1 LITREEWARLLSRR
15 GLEIVECIDA
25 GDEVANSLHEPDR
38 VDTLRE
44 LNRRVP
50 DANVN
55 RGIESYVKLGEM
67 LRKGLMRYVLLTVR
81 QATSTGSELLRANQA
96 ALGGAVPY
104 RDVAPHR
111 WLYELKWQA
120 SRPFADVVADAPN
133 AEPESRCAS
142 GTWLVLADQGGV
154 GRALATALEQ
164 RGGNCC
170 LIEAGS
176 AWQQLD
182 ENRWKLLPDD
192 HAAIARLVREAVV
205 RTGTPIV
212 GVVHLWSLDD
222 RPPGELTP
230 EHLATAGESGAKS
243 VLPLLQTLVQYP
255 ETGEPRFWFVTLGT
269 VATEG
274 AELPDSLASSCVWG
288 LGRVFSL
295 EYSHLWGGLIDLPAA
310 EAADKQAVM
319 VLNELLGGSDED
331 QVAYANGKRYVPR
344 LVHTTASPPSPFK
357 IEADATYLIT
367 GGLGALGGHVAQ
379 WLVGCGARN
388 LVLCGRHPGHDA
400 QARWAAD
407 HTGAAGCNVRILSAD
422 VAREEDVQQLLQT
435 IESEHPPLRGVVH
448 AAGVI
453 GNERLAQMTATS
465 WDEVLRPKLQGAW
478 ILHKLTEHLPLDF
491 FVCFSSIA
499 AIWGSAGQAHYA
511 AGNAFLDALCRYRHL
526 LGLPALS
533 INWGPI
539 TGGGMLDVQS
549 QKWLQQRGVHAMTP
563 EEALEVLEQL
573 LGGEASQMVAA
584 KVDWPRF
591 KATYESARRRP
602 LLDCLA
608 REDELAASRDTPYPS
623 TFVQQLRDVP
633 AQQRPDVLQAYVR
646 QQIASTL
653 GLSHG
658 QIAPRQGL
666 FDVGMD
672 SLNAVELR
680 YRFNTG
686 LGVEL
691 PPTLLFDH
699 PTVESLV
706 AYLTAT
712 LPMAESTTAR
722 TEASNLSQ
730 LANDADLIRL
740 LEEIGDMD
748 ENNVRK
754 SLEAGW
760 A

>member
-1 LITREEWARLLSRR
+1 
-15 GLEIVECIDA
+15 
-25 GDEVANSLHEPDR
+25 
-38 VDTLRE
+38 
-44 LNRRVP
+44 
-50 DANVN
+50 
-55 RGIESYVKLGEM
+55 
-67 LRKGLMRYVLLTVR
+67 
-81 QATSTGSELLRANQA
+81 
-96 ALGGAVPY
+96 
-104 RDVAPHR
+104 
-111 WLYELKWQA
+111 
-120 SRPFADVVADAPN
+120 
-133 AEPESRCAS
+133 
-142 GTWLVLADQGGV
+142 
-154 GRALATALEQ
+154 
-164 RGGNCC
+164 
-170 LIEAGS
+170 
-176 AWQQLD
+176 
-182 ENRWKLLPDD
+182 
-192 HAAIARLVREAVV
+192 
-205 RTGTPIV
+205 
-212 GVVHLWSLDD
+212 
-222 RPPGELTP
+222 
-230 EHLATAGESGAKS
+230 
-243 VLPLLQTLVQYP
+243 
-255 ETGEPRFWFVTLGT
+255 
-269 VATEG
+269 
-274 AELPDSLASSCVWG
+274 
-288 LGRVFSL
+288 
-295 EYSHLWGGLIDLPAA
+295 
-310 EAADKQAVM
+310 
-319 VLNELLGGSDED
+319 
-331 QVAYANGKRYVPR
+331 
-344 LVHTTASPPSPFK
+344 
-357 IEADATYLIT
+357 
-367 GGLGALGGHVAQ
+367 
-379 WLVGCGARN
+379 
-388 LVLCGRHPGHDA
+388 
-400 QARWAAD
+400 
-407 HTGAAGCNVRILSAD
+407 
-422 VAREEDVQQLLQT
+422 
-435 IESEHPPLRGVVH
+435 
-448 AAGVI
+448 
-453 GNERLAQMTATS
+453 
-465 WDEVLRPKLQGAW
+465 LQGAW